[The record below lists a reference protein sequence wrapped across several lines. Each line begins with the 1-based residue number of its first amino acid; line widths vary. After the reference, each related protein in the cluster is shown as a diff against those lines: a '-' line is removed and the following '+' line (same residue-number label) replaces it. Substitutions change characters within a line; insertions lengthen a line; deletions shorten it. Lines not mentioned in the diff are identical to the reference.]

1 MDTWALATVAFL
13 LLVFAALSHRLKR
26 SYVTLAIFFTSAGLL
41 AGPVLGLLDLELG
54 SEPIKLLAEATLT
67 LVLFSDAS
75 RISIPALRRRV
86 QRSGAPPR
94 ARPSPDHCGRDSGRR
109 RRPPRREPRR
119 GARPRRH
126 PGVHGRRPRAGG
138 RDGQAHPVPDPAGP
152 QRGERAQRR
161 PLRAALLH
169 RARHRRGRRRR
180 AQRARRPRARRRGD
194 RLGVVGG
201 IAAGALGA
209 VALRTAQRR
218 GLAEAHWLQILT
230 AATALLAAG
239 IAHGLGG
246 SIFIAAFV
254 GGFVFGGVRRDVGGE
269 VGYLVDQ
276 GGEVLNAVTFLVFG
290 AVILGP
296 ALDDLGWEAVL
307 YAVLSLTVVRMLP
320 VALATLGT
328 RARPP
333 TIAFLGW
340 FGPRGLAS
348 IVFAVILV
356 EEAALPHQET
366 LLLAVVATVGLS
378 VYAHGLSALPLTER
392 YVAGTSRTRPSSFP
406 RWRACRH
413 PSSRHGPREAE
424 GGSGRAPPPPPS
436 GRVPTASGR
445 RPGFDFLPCPRR
457 GRRRRSCPS
466 TCSRR
471 CSS

>member
-1 MDTWALATVAFL
+1 MDSWALATVAL
-13 LLVFAALSHRLKR
+13 LLLAFAALSGRLER
-26 SYVTLAIFFTSAGLL
+26 SLVTVAIFFTSAGLL

-67 LVLFSDAS
+67 LVLFADAS
-75 RISIPALRRRV
+75 RLSLPALRRELGVPARLLGIGLPLTILAGALLGAAV
-86 QRSGAPPR
+86 LPGVSFVEALVLAVILACTDAALGQAVVTDRRIPSRIRQGLNVESGLNDGLCVPLFFIAI
-94 ARPSPDHCGRDSGRR
+94 AIAEADEGALTA
-109 RRPPRREPRR
+109 R
-119 GARPRRH
+119 GALELVAEEI
-126 PGVHGRRPRAGG
+126 GW
-138 RDGQAHPVPDPAGP
+138 
-152 QRGERAQRR
+152 
-161 PLRAALLH
+161 
-169 RARHRRGRRRR
+169 
-180 AQRARRPRARRRGD
+180 
-194 RLGVVGG
+194 GVVGG
-201 IAAGALGA
+201 ISAGALGA

-218 GLAEAHWLQILT
+218 GLAEARWLQILT

-254 GGFVFGGVRRDVGGE
+254 GGFVFGAVRRDVGGE

-296 ALDDLGWEAVL
+296 AIDDLGWRALV

-320 VALATLGT
+320 VALAMLGT

-333 TIAFLGW
+333 TVAFLGW

-378 VYAHGLSALPLTER
+378 IYAHGLSALPLTER
-392 YVAGTSRTRPSSFP
+392 YVSWYDAHPPERLPAMESVPVPELPTRSLA
-406 RWRACRH
+406 R
-413 PSSRHGPREAE
+413 
-424 GGSGRAPPPPPS
+424 
-436 GRVPTASGR
+436 
-445 RPGFDFLPCPRR
+445 
-457 GRRRRSCPS
+457 
-466 TCSRR
+466 
-471 CSS
+471 

>member
-1 MDTWALATVAFL
+1 VDTWALATVAFL

-41 AGPVLGLLDLELG
+41 AGPALGLLDLELG

-75 RISIPALRRRV
+75 RISIPALRREFSVPARLLGLGLPMTV
-86 QRSGAPPR
+86 AAGTVAGVTVLPGVSLVEALVLAVMLACTDAALGQAVVTDRRIPSRIRQGLNVESGLNDGLCVPLFFIAI
-94 ARPSPDHCGRDSGRR
+94 AIAEADEGALSA
-109 RRPPRREPRR
+109 R
-119 GARPRRH
+119 GALELVAEEI
-126 PGVHGRRPRAGG
+126 GWG
-138 RDGQAHPVPDPAGP
+138 
-152 QRGERAQRR
+152 
-161 PLRAALLH
+161 L
-169 RARHRRGRRRR
+169 
-180 AQRARRPRARRRGD
+180 
-194 RLGVVGG
+194 VGG
-201 IAAGALGA
+201 VAAGALGA
-209 VALRTAQRR
+209 VALRTARER
-218 GLAEAHWLQILT
+218 GLVDAHWLQILT

-254 GGFVFGGVRRDVGGE
+254 GGFVFGAVRRDVGGE

-276 GGEVLNAVTFLVFG
+276 GGEVLNAVTLLMFG

-296 ALDDLGWEAVL
+296 LLDDLGWEALL

-320 VALATLGT
+320 VGLAMLGT
-328 RARPP
+328 RAQPP
-333 TIAFLGW
+333 TLAFLGW

-392 YVAGTSRTRPSSFP
+392 YVSWYNAHAPEQRPAMESVPAPEQRP
-406 RWRACRH
+406 RWVER
-413 PSSRHGPREAE
+413 
-424 GGSGRAPPPPPS
+424 
-436 GRVPTASGR
+436 
-445 RPGFDFLPCPRR
+445 
-457 GRRRRSCPS
+457 
-466 TCSRR
+466 
-471 CSS
+471 

>member
-26 SYVTLAIFFTSAGLL
+26 SYVTLAIFFTSTGLL
-41 AGPVLGLLDLELG
+41 AGPALGLLDLELG
-54 SEPIKLLAEATLT
+54 SEPIKLLAQATLT

-75 RISIPALRRRV
+75 RISIPALRREFSVPARLLGLGLPLTIAAGTV
-86 QRSGAPPR
+86 AGVTVLPGVSLAEALVLAVMLACTDAALGQAVVTDRRIPSRIRQGLNVESGLNDGLCVPLFFIAL
-94 ARPSPDHCGRDSGRR
+94 AIAEADQGALS
-109 RRPPRREPRR
+109 ER
-119 GARPRRH
+119 GALEVVAEEI
-126 PGVHGRRPRAGG
+126 GWG
-138 RDGQAHPVPDPAGP
+138 
-152 QRGERAQRR
+152 
-161 PLRAALLH
+161 L
-169 RARHRRGRRRR
+169 
-180 AQRARRPRARRRGD
+180 
-194 RLGVVGG
+194 VGG
-201 IAAGALGA
+201 VAAGALGA

-254 GGFVFGGVRRDVGGE
+254 GGFVFGAIRRDVGGE

-276 GGEVLNAVTFLVFG
+276 GGEVLNAVTFLTFG

-296 ALDDLGWEAVL
+296 VLDDLGWEALL

-320 VALATLGT
+320 VALAMLGT

-333 TIAFLGW
+333 TLAFLGW

-378 VYAHGLSALPLTER
+378 VYTHGLSALPLTER
-392 YVAGTSRTRPSSFP
+392 YVSWYDAHAPEQRPAMESVPAPEQRP
-406 RWRACRH
+406 RWVER
-413 PSSRHGPREAE
+413 
-424 GGSGRAPPPPPS
+424 
-436 GRVPTASGR
+436 
-445 RPGFDFLPCPRR
+445 
-457 GRRRRSCPS
+457 
-466 TCSRR
+466 
-471 CSS
+471 